1 VWISFAG
8 MLAYGIGAL
17 NPDAE
22 TLAAPSHTSQ
32 ML

>member
-1 VWISFAG
+1 